1 MRKLILLL
9 ILTVTGV
16 FFINAQNVAFI
27 NVNVVPLD
35 REGVLQNQ
43 SVLVKDGWII
53 EIGKTVKIPPDA
65 EIIDGTGKYLIPG
78 LTDMHV
84 HLLSDSEEYP
94 DSIAE
99 DELKIMVANGVTTIR
114 FMIGT
119 PEQLEM
125 RRKSAKGEIISPTI
139 FAASPHLTGK
149 AQGNDFVVHTE
160 AAAREAVRESKAAGY
175 DFVKV
180 TTFLEANI
188 YEAAVDE
195 ASKLHIPVVGH
206 ADSRF
211 VGVERA
217 FRAKQQI
224 EHLDGYM
231 EALLKPDAPMQ
242 GSVSDIYIY
251 KPENWLS
258 IDYID
263 RNKIPEVARLTVEA
277 NPFVV
282 PTQHFMKNTFGLP
295 RTEESIRN
303 QPDFK
308 FYPRP
313 VQDFYIGYMKKT
325 RLNEVPLE
333 KRAEWVEL
341 RNMLIRAIYDEG
353 GKIMAGSDT
362 PEFLWL
368 YGYSLHRELQA
379 LRDAGLSNYV
389 VLEAATKNPALFLGT
404 IASSGTIEKGK
415 RADLV
420 LLNANPL
427 VDIGNTMDRH
437 GVMLDGEYFPQS
449 LLNQWLDEIA
459 PRIANAYIQH

>member
-9 ILTVTGV
+9 ILAVTGV
-16 FFINAQNVAFI
+16 FFINAQHVAFI

-43 SVLVKDGWII
+43 TVLVKDGWIT

-139 FAASPHLTGK
+139 FAAGPHLTGK

-175 DFVKV
+175 DFIKV

-206 ADSRF
+206 ADSRY

-251 KPENWLS
+251 KPENWRS

-368 YGYSLHRELQA
+368 YGYSLHRELRA
-379 LRDAGLSNYV
+379 LREAGLSNYA

-420 LLNANPL
+420 LLNSNPL
-427 VDIGNTMDRH
+427 EDIGNTIDRH
-437 GVMLDGEYFPQS
+437 GVMLGGKYYPQS
-449 LLNQWLDEIA
+449 LLNQWLEEIA